1 MPKPTRG
8 GDPSARIVLGLS
20 LLGLL
25 LIAGCGP
32 AGEDVR
38 VSYCKRL
45 LLSQLPALDLSAA
58 GHRWIAADT
67 DPRGYEHLRVA
78 LRLEA
83 PNARGEMTPAHG
95 VCFYDYDAVD
105 DTAVTLADP
114 LSAYSTSPSRMV
126 VNGKALGRE
135 RLARA
140 KLDALPRP

>member
-1 MPKPTRG
+1 MVHPLWRFLNHYLVTG
-8 GDPSARIVLGLS
+8 LGLCLVVCLVS
-20 LLGLL
+20 
-25 LIAGCGP
+25 ACGP

-45 LLSQLPALDLSAA
+45 LLAQLPSVGLSAT
-58 GHRWIAADT
+58 GHRWIAADA

-83 PNARGEMTPAHG
+83 ADAQGAMTPVRA
-95 VCFYDYDAVD
+95 VCFYDYNAVE
-105 DTAVTLADP
+105 DTAMTLADP
-114 LSAYSTSPSRMV
+114 LAAYSTSPSRMT
-126 VNGKALGRE
+126 VNGQEISRA